1 MIFLA
6 DEGVDKSLVEL
17 LRAAGY
23 DVFYV
28 AESASS
34 ISDEEVLALAN
45 GNGRILIT
53 RDKDFG
59 ELVYRLKM
67 IHSGIIL
74 IRMEELPSISR
85 STYVDQF
92 IRENLDK
99 LAGHFIVLQPGLTRI
114 RKL

>member
-17 LRAAGY
+17 LRARDY

-34 ISDEEVLALAN
+34 ISDEDVLALAN
-45 GNGRILIT
+45 RDSRILIT

-59 ELVYRLKM
+59 ELVYRLKK

-74 IRMEELPSISR
+74 IRMEELPSGSR
-85 STYVDQF
+85 STYVDLF
-92 IRENLDK
+92 IQENLDK
-99 LAGHFIVLQPGLTRI
+99 LAGHFVVLQPGLTRI
-114 RKL
+114 RQL

>member
-17 LRAAGY
+17 LRAASY

-45 GNGRILIT
+45 SDGRILIT

-59 ELVYRLKM
+59 ELVYRLKR

-74 IRMEELPSISR
+74 VRMEELPSISR
-85 STYVDQF
+85 STYVDHF

-99 LAGHFIVLQPGLTRI
+99 LAGHFVVLQPGLTRI